1 MKKWKIILT
10 IILTLLIVPV
20 AAGAIYVNFIL
31 DKVTVGD
38 EEFDKDF
45 DLMTNESLKEKNTN
59 VKNIALFGVDCR
71 TADYKGCRS
80 DVMMVLSYDQKN
92 NDVIVTSLVRDT
104 YVEIGDRGFDK
115 LNHAY
120 AFGGA
125 ELAIQTINRNF
136 DLNIEDYI
144 TVDFWTVEAI
154 IDAVGGVEIDISEA
168 ELPYVNQYIT
178 GLNNES
184 GTVSGRLL
192 SSAGVQ
198 KLDGRQAVAYMRVRY
213 VGDGDFERM
222 QRQREVMGVALDGLK
237 SMSLPKMLSL
247 VNDLLTSVRTN
258 LTKSEIIELVT
269 KVATQGVPTM
279 EQFQLPTR
287 DRGIGATING
297 IYYFLPNT
305 LLENVTLFHES
316 IYSETEYIPSE
327 SVLEINN
334 KLLPYLN

>member
-1 MKKWKIILT
+1 MRKWKIILT

-20 AAGAIYVNFIL
+20 ATGAIYVNFIL
-31 DKVTVGD
+31 DKVIVD
-38 EEFDKDF
+38 DEFDKDF
-45 DLMTNESLKEKNTN
+45 DLMTNDNLSESNI
-59 VKNIALFGVDCR
+59 KNIALFGVDCR
-71 TADYKGCRS
+71 TTDYKGCRS
-80 DVMMVLSYDQKN
+80 DVMMVLSYDMDEN
-92 NDVIVTSLVRDT
+92 NVTVTSLVRDT

-136 DLNIEDYI
+136 DLNIKDYI

-184 GTVSGRLL
+184 GTASGRLL

-287 DRGIGATING
+287 DGGIGSTING

-334 KLLPYLN
+334 KLLPYFN

>member
-1 MKKWKIILT
+1 
-10 IILTLLIVPV
+10 
-20 AAGAIYVNFIL
+20 
-31 DKVTVGD
+31 
-38 EEFDKDF
+38 
-45 DLMTNESLKEKNTN
+45 
-59 VKNIALFGVDCR
+59 
-71 TADYKGCRS
+71 
-80 DVMMVLSYDQKN
+80 MMVLSYDMDEN
-92 NDVIVTSLVRDT
+92 NVTVTSLVRDT

-136 DLNIEDYI
+136 DLNIKDYI

-184 GTVSGRLL
+184 GTASGRLL

-287 DRGIGATING
+287 DGGIGSTING

-334 KLLPYLN
+334 KLLPYFN